1 MFWLACFVGFWHVW
15 ARFRVFASFR
25 PALACFIVL
34 RHVYFFGLCNFV
46 MFRHVLFSG
55 MFNHVLACF
64 ACFLLLLHIFT
75 CCSMHISGQ
84 VLVSFFVIVASV
96 DVRQAGPDCSW
107 AALTWNQRQA
117 FARIISS
124 LEWPTVHRSRS
135 KRYSY
140 HVVLLW
146 SLWPKQKLQTANLA
160 CSSIVSPVE
169 IALA

>member
-1 MFWLACFVGFWHVW
+1 MEFLSFVMRWWLWPSRNCRRLFRTFHDALPACFVGFWHVW

-55 MFNHVLACF
+55 MFNHVLAWF

-84 VLVSFFVIVASV
+84 VLVSFFVVVASV
-96 DVRQAGPDCSW
+96 DVRQAGLDCSW

-117 FARIISS
+117 FARVISS
-124 LEWPTVHRSRS
+124 
-135 KRYSY
+135 
-140 HVVLLW
+140 
-146 SLWPKQKLQTANLA
+146 
-160 CSSIVSPVE
+160 
-169 IALA
+169 